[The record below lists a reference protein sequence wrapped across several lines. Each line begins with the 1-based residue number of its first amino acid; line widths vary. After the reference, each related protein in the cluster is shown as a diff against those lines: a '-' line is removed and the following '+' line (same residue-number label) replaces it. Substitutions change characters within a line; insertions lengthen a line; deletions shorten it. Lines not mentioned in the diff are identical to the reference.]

1 MCFIL
6 TIGYGII
13 NQPYLE
19 DRKSMNDEKEKEKFI
34 WYKDIGVLL
43 VLILMAVAFIN
54 LGLGN
59 PLGR

>member
-1 MCFIL
+1 
-6 TIGYGII
+6 
-13 NQPYLE
+13 
-19 DRKSMNDEKEKEKFI
+19 MNDEKEKEKFI

-43 VLILMAVAFIN
+43 VLILGAMAFIN

>member
-1 MCFIL
+1 
-6 TIGYGII
+6 
-13 NQPYLE
+13 
-19 DRKSMNDEKEKEKFI
+19 MNDKKEKEKFI
-34 WYKDIGVLL
+34 WYKDTGVLL